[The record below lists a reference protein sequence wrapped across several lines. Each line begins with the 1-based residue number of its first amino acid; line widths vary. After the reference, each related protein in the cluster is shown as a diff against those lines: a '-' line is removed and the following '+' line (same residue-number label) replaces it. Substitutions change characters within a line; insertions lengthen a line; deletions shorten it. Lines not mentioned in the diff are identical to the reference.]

1 MEQNREPRNKPTHLR
16 TINLWQKWQE
26 YTMGKRQPLQQ
37 VVLEKRD
44 HYMQETQTGLF
55 HIVYKN
61 KLKWIKDLNV
71 RSEAIKLLEENQTP
85 GLESF
90 LDLSLYSRETKVKIS
105 KWHNIKLKSF
115 RHSKENYQQNKIWEN
130 IWMKWEKI
138 FVNNISDKGFNIKMY
153 KELNNSTA
161 KNNPVK
167 KLGRKSE

>member
-1 MEQNREPRNKPTHLR
+1 
-16 TINLWQKWQE
+16 
-26 YTMGKRQPLQQ
+26 MGKRQPLQQ

-71 RSEAIKLLEENQTP
+71 RPEAIKLLEENQTP

-115 RHSKENYQQNKIWEN
+115 RTAKKTINKTKKQPAE
-130 IWMKWEKI
+130 WEKT
-138 FVNNISDKGFNIKMY
+138 FAKDKSDNKSIQKTSKTQHQKSKQSNEKM
-153 KELNNSTA
+153 
-161 KNNPVK
+161 
-167 KLGRKSE
+167 GRGPE